1 MANNGTTTQ
10 ALLGAFTFGS
20 VVYAASAA
28 LVLYINGHGAAVFR
42 DSQRLVLVSF
52 LISSALWAAIDFV
65 TTLLDTT
72 GPSMPCQIGV
82 IFASIFD
89 QLARFSI
96 EQFLL
101 WALHTNKGGKLSVMQ
116 LLPQILVLTRFL
128 AGAVF
133 VGFTRPQ
140 TDDFC
145 LTTTSALPVG
155 VAVLA
160 LDAVIIVLLIQKAY
174 SSGGAARTNSKS
186 LTSVLL
192 GLICW
197 TAASIV
203 MLLGITTIPPAAR
216 TALPAGG
223 LLVLI
228 VFVTAGAM
236 TLITSRKS
244 DSGLPEAPSPRRINI
259 SRDISTADSEYPPS
273 RYEDL
278 KEANIRSSRSFVNPR
293 EVPSTKDET
302 SVGFP
307 FAMSVATQGVP
318 AMPPPVST
326 EYVRKLERSASQKKP
341 MWDFGKRASAAGGRP
356 VIGRPVLQNDED
368 RNPLNKITVIDLQ
381 EAAMADKERRQTMI
395 GEEGR
400 QSMAHRS
407 VIQSMHLTPEEGV
420 KRAAS
425 MKRKEVASVL
435 SHQSAFPGGLQAD
448 SSASTTSAQLSPGS
462 DETRRRSPRQPGPEE
477 QRPWTPEKLT
487 PAPQP
492 ARAPQNDVRP
502 VTVLLQA
509 NVPQPIQRP
518 DIRPSRMLP
527 PSPDTPPPEATKTP
541 LQRRPTIG
549 LPTNPRARG
558 IQIGKEAGASS
569 QHKTIMFVNNIE
581 YHDPVAVENIM
592 SRANTLPSKPAPTSN
607 APTRVASVVNR
618 PRPIPRKPEN
628 SPANTIPSPS
638 HRRSKSAGSL
648 LGRKSILNS
657 TSGSPTQLP
666 PLPPAPKSV
675 ALPARP
681 QPNNTKS
688 MTFDEK
694 MTLLF
699 PAPPRSKSV
708 RRRSSSVPELPQI
721 PKSYLH
727 TASSPTEAD
736 NQRLS
741 NRTTKT
747 SVRTESVLEVDEI
760 PRKASAVKATD
771 EASKAWLSA
780 FEAGKQNQGKRKSSP
795 VIPPVRASAWTET
808 TVDDLGTLTNWSS
821 MNSPEYAM
829 PMAIMPAQGLPAAVQ
844 MPTKQA
850 FEEPKEETRVVESR
864 NSDDVP
870 FMLDTSTFSK
880 FDMRKSWLVDGEVT
894 IPAPEE
900 PEPEPVPESVS
911 APKPVPQS
919 QWHRRVG
926 DECPA
931 FSKECMSKK
940 GCRKTPPTPLSLS
953 TPNKKA
959 IVVQAELSPV
969 ESPEQALQQIRAQLK
984 KLDQPD
990 LNAET
995 PSQRLALLE
1004 NLEKEMG
1011 MQVDHWKEMKHDIG
1025 RDSLSS
1031 IQTSSPAVKRDSV
1044 SSVANI
1050 GPRSSSN
1057 RLSIGSDRRASR
1069 LARLSKH
1076 SMTKMEEQP
1085 SVRNSGSPQMS
1096 KWQKRLTEAQ
1106 MEYMDARLLRES
1118 SVNFLQLT
1126 RAQLASPTPP
1136 ESDVSS
1142 NADVTEEVPPVPAQF
1157 LKHTPEPSPKQP
1169 KTEWLWTPPP
1179 RSSAPA
1185 GLLWTAPAKVAETDV
1200 VLPRLSVRP
1209 MARKELA
1216 PLQIHSTHLWRK
1228 PYTSASR
1235 SATGLWKPVWASAAP
1250 PAEPVKRVSQ
1260 VAAPQPQKAPRPVT
1274 QRPPR
1279 RNKRVTLLPDII
1291 ENPEPLPDKRGTLGI
1306 FQFPWGEKSDTASIQ
1321 ARPPVL
1327 MPMPGTMTSGGPV
1340 RPKQQI
1346 EPSEYSSSFFD
1357 DYDDEDDVIDGMN
1370 SDEEGSDDGF
1380 DETTL
1385 WEIAS
1390 LLKVDN
1396 VPSRNSLVP
1405 SEDSILGDYVDEL
1418 ESDDEDQ
1425 SSREQ
1430 SIVIGL
1436 AEPSDLVL
1444 SQKRD
1449 SASLESS
1456 TLMML
1461 RDAVYEPEAQPQK
1474 PVSKPVARIGLPS
1487 NPRPAPPARAAES
1500 QVPASPASAPRQPQ
1514 FPRHPIKSTKAE
1526 TAVKQVSAGLWS
1538 PPVTLDKD
1546 SSRGGLFAVDS
1557 NRTVYRTT
1565 TEEPAAQYMSRSP
1578 RPAERKP
1585 LDNLVSTSL
1594 WTAQTEAHKSE
1605 RSWIHSKSVSASLW
1619 TPPITDRSSSRRGL
1633 FVVDPSRT
1641 VYRTTTEE
1649 PAAQHMSRSPRP
1661 AGRKPLD
1668 KLTSTSLW
1676 TVAAS
1681 VKTERNWIST
1691 KPVPASTGVWSL
1703 PVIKTPSPSEGL
1715 FSVDPS
1721 RAVYR
1726 TTTEEPAARSMSRS
1740 PRPVERKPLGQLKS
1754 TSLWTPEAATKA
1766 ERSWIHGEPTAKKTA
1781 RLAFSLADWRAALNE
1796 AIAASYF
1803 KATRISATA
1812 ADWDA
1817 ALQEAIALAYPSV
1830 QVAEFDSSVRHPVFA
1845 ARSLITRSEWFHPAA
1860 TGYTYDVANVHPV
1873 FFGSLAIT
1881 CPLESVHPAISSY
1894 AAKKLRR
1901 QASKSKCERSASTH
1915 GRRDTIQAQIEALE
1929 QERIFAQQFAQAE
1942 YRRRTTSVSVVPF
1955 PPPPPVPVEEPAM
1968 ATTFETVQD
1977 IQRRLSHRIRESLI
1991 ISRQATPE
1999 QTPVSTPARAHSRSK
2014 SSGSSRSH
2022 KSTKPKSVPAV
2033 PTKPAATLW
2042 TPPVPVAAVPS
2053 QQMWAA
2059 TKAINTPT
2067 TEVAVEDAES
2077 AARRQKGR
2085 KMIQKKARKVE
2096 ILGQIRAVKRGE
2108 DPFERFEGMTMW
2120 TAIPVVQEEKREEKD
2135 WLHTTCVAQP
2145 TFEVVKVKSRRRTS
2159 VSQVPI
2165 PERKEVVTE
2174 RESWRVHRRGEG
2186 SKGSKVVLRY

>member
-1 MANNGTTTQ
+1 MASNGTTTQ

-52 LISSALWAAIDFV
+52 LISSALWATIDFV
-65 TTLLDTT
+65 TTLVDTT
-72 GPSMPCQIGV
+72 GSSMPCQIGV

-101 WALHTNKGGKLSVMQ
+101 WALNTNKGGKLSVMQ
-116 LLPQILVLTRFL
+116 LLPQILVLVRFL

-145 LTTTSALPVG
+145 LATTSALPVG
-155 VAVLA
+155 VAVLT

-174 SSGGAARTNSKS
+174 STGGAAKRNSKS
-186 LTSVLL
+186 LTTVLL

-236 TLITSRKS
+236 TLVTSRKS

-302 SVGFP
+302 SIGFP
-307 FAMSVATQGVP
+307 FAMSAVTQGVP

-341 MWDFGKRASAAGGRP
+341 MWDFAKRGSATGGRP
-356 VIGRPVLQNDED
+356 VIGKPVLQNEED

-381 EAAMADKERRQTMI
+381 EAMLAEKERRQTRI
-395 GEEGR
+395 EEEGS
-400 QSMAHRS
+400 QSVTHRA
-407 VIQSMHLTPEEGV
+407 VIQSMHLSPEEGV

-425 MKRKEVASVL
+425 MKRKEVASV
-435 SHQSAFPGGLQAD
+435 SSRQSGLPGALQAD
-448 SSASTTSAQLSPGS
+448 TSASTTSAQLSPGG
-462 DETRRRSPRQPGPEE
+462 DETRRRSPRQPEPEE

-492 ARAPQNDVRP
+492 ARAQQNEVRP

-527 PSPDTPPPEATKTP
+527 LSPGTPPPEATKTP

-558 IQIGKEAGASS
+558 IQIGKDIGASS
-569 QHKTIMFVNNIE
+569 QHKTIMFVNNIQ
-581 YHDPVAVENIM
+581 YHDPVAVESIM
-592 SRANTLPSKPAPTSN
+592 SRANTLPSKAAPTSN
-607 APTRVASVVNR
+607 APARVASVVNR

-628 SPANTIPSPS
+628 SPANAVPSPS
-638 HRRSKSAGSL
+638 HRRSRSAGSL

-675 ALPARP
+675 GLPARP

-699 PAPPRSKSV
+699 PSPPRSKSV
-708 RRRSSSVPELPQI
+708 RRRSSSVPELPRI
-721 PKSYLH
+721 PKSYLDA
-727 TASSPTEAD
+727 ASSPTEAD

-747 SVRTESVLEVDEI
+747 SVRTDSVLEVDEI
-760 PRKASAVKATD
+760 PRKDMAVKATD
-771 EASKAWLSA
+771 ETSKAWLSA
-780 FEAGKQNQGKRKSSP
+780 FEAGNQNEDRRKSSP
-795 VIPPVRASAWTET
+795 VIPQVPVRASAWTET
-808 TVDDLGTLTNWSS
+808 TVDDLGTNWSL

-829 PMAIMPAQGLPAAVQ
+829 PMAIMPAQGLPAAVR
-844 MPTKQA
+844 MPTRQVS
-850 FEEPKEETRVVESR
+850 EEPKEETRVVESR

-880 FDMRKSWLVDGEVT
+880 FDLRKSWLVEDEVT
-894 IPAPEE
+894 IPAPVE
-900 PEPEPVPESVS
+900 PEPESEQAFESVS
-911 APKPVPQS
+911 EPKPVSQS

-940 GCRKTPPTPLSLS
+940 GGRKTPPTPLMLHTTS
-953 TPNKKA
+953 KKA
-959 IVVQAELSPV
+959 IVIQAEPSPL
-969 ESPEQALQQIRAQLK
+969 ESPEQALQQIQAQLK
-984 KLDQPD
+984 KLEEPD

-1011 MQVDHWKEMKHDIG
+1011 LQVDHWKEMKHDIG

-1044 SSVANI
+1044 SS
-1050 GPRSSSN
+1050 N

-1076 SMTKMEEQP
+1076 SMTKIEEQP

-1096 KWQKRLTEAQ
+1096 NWQKRLTEAQ

-1136 ESDVSS
+1136 ESDVS
-1142 NADVTEEVPPVPAQF
+1142 DVDVIEEEVPPVPAQF
-1157 LKHTPEPSPKQP
+1157 LKRTPELSPEQP
-1169 KTEWLWTPPP
+1169 KTEWLWTPPN

-1185 GLLWTAPAKVAETDV
+1185 GLLWTAPAKVAETEV
-1200 VLPRLSVRP
+1200 VLPSLCVRP
-1209 MARKELA
+1209 MPRKELA
-1216 PLQIHSTHLWRK
+1216 PLQIYSTHLWRK
-1228 PYTSASR
+1228 PYTNAGR
-1235 SATGLWKPVWASAAP
+1235 STTGLWKPVWASAAP

-1260 VAAPQPQKAPRPVT
+1260 VAAPQPQKPARP
-1274 QRPPR
+1274 
-1279 RNKRVTLLPDII
+1279 
-1291 ENPEPLPDKRGTLGI
+1291 PLPDKRGTLGI

-1321 ARPPVL
+1321 ARPSVL
-1327 MPMPGTMTSGGPV
+1327 MAMPGTMTSGGPV
-1340 RPKQQI
+1340 RPKQQN
-1346 EPSEYSSSFFD
+1346 ELTEYSSSFFD

-1370 SDEEGSDDGF
+1370 LDDEGSDDGF
-1380 DETTL
+1380 DENTL

-1396 VPSRNSLVP
+1396 FPSRSSLVP
-1405 SEDSILGDYVDEL
+1405 SEGSILGDYVDEL

-1436 AEPSDLVL
+1436 AEPRELVL
-1444 SQKRD
+1444 NQERD
-1449 SASLESS
+1449 SAPFESS
-1456 TLMML
+1456 TLMIL
-1461 RDAVYEPEAQPQK
+1461 KDAVYEPEPQPQK

-1487 NPRPAPPARAAES
+1487 NPRPSPPAPAAES
-1500 QVPASPASAPRQPQ
+1500 QVPATLASVPKQSQ
-1514 FPRHPIKSTKAE
+1514 LPRHPIKSTQAE
-1526 TAVKQVSAGLWS
+1526 TAVKHASAGLWS
-1538 PPVTLDKD
+1538 PPITLDKD

-1557 NRTVYRTT
+1557 HRTVYRTT
-1565 TEEPAAQYMSRSP
+1565 TEQPAAQYMSRSP

-1585 LDNLVSTSL
+1585 LDNLVSTQL
-1594 WTAQTEAHKSE
+1594 WTAQTAAQKTE
-1605 RSWIHSKSVSASLW
+1605 RSWIHGKSVSAGLW
-1619 TPPITDRSSSRRGL
+1619 TPPVTDRSSSRGGL

-1641 VYRTTTEE
+1641 VYRTTTKE
-1649 PAAQHMSRSPRP
+1649 PAAQYMSRSPRP
-1661 AGRKPLD
+1661 ADRKPLD

-1676 TVAAS
+1676 TVEAA
-1681 VKTERNWIST
+1681 VKTERSWIHT
-1691 KPVPASTGVWSL
+1691 KPVSVSAGVWS
-1703 PVIKTPSPSEGL
+1703 PPIISRPSSPNGL
-1715 FSVDPS
+1715 FAVDPN
-1721 RAVYR
+1721 RTVYR
-1726 TTTEEPAARSMSRS
+1726 TTTEEPAALSMSRS
-1740 PRPVERKPLGQLKS
+1740 PRPVERKPLDQLTS
-1754 TSLWTPEAATKA
+1754 TSLWALEAATKT
-1766 ERSWIHGEPTAKKTA
+1766 ERSWIHGEPKAKKTT
-1781 RLAFSLADWRAALNE
+1781 RPEFSPADWRAALNE
-1796 AIAASYF
+1796 AITASYP
-1803 KATRISATA
+1803 KLNRVSATA
-1812 ADWDA
+1812 AEWDA
-1817 ALQEAIALAYPSV
+1817 ALQEALALSYPSAPAV
-1830 QVAEFDSSVRHPVFA
+1830 ELDSSVRQ
-1845 ARSLITRSEWFHPAA
+1845 
-1860 TGYTYDVANVHPV
+1860 
-1873 FFGSLAIT
+1873 
-1881 CPLESVHPAISSY
+1881 
-1894 AAKKLRR
+1894 
-1901 QASKSKCERSASTH
+1901 QASKSKRERSPSTR

-1929 QERIFAQQFAQAE
+1929 QERLFAQQFAQAE
-1942 YRRRTTSVSVVPF
+1942 YRRRTTSVSIPF
-1955 PPPPPVPVEEPAM
+1955 PPPPVPPVPVEEPTM
-1968 ATTFETVQD
+1968 ATTTFETVQD
-1977 IQRRLSHRIRESLI
+1977 IQRRLSHRIRESLV
-1991 ISRQATPE
+1991 ISRQTTPE
-1999 QTPVSTPARAHSRSK
+1999 QTPVSTPARTHSRSK
-2014 SSGSSRSH
+2014 SSSSRSH
-2022 KSTKPKSVPAV
+2022 KSSKSKSIPAV
-2033 PTKPAATLW
+2033 PAKPVATLWIPPVPAATI
-2042 TPPVPVAAVPS
+2042 PS
-2053 QQMWAA
+2053 EQMWTAA
-2059 TKAINTPT
+2059 NAIYTS
-2067 TEVAVEDAES
+2067 TEVTAVEDAES

-2085 KMIQKKARKVE
+2085 KTIQKKARKVE

-2108 DPFERFEGMTMW
+2108 DPFERFEGQRMW
-2120 TAIPVVQEEKREEKD
+2120 VVPAVREVKEEKD
-2135 WLHTTCVAQP
+2135 WLHAVCVAEP
-2145 TFEVVKVKSRRRTS
+2145 MVEVVKVKSGRRTS
-2159 VSQVPI
+2159 VSRAPI
-2165 PERKEVVTE
+2165 PERKEVVSE
-2174 RESWRVHRRGEG
+2174 KESWRVHGRGEG

>member
-10 ALLGAFTFGS
+10 ALIGAFTFGS

-42 DSQRLVLVSF
+42 DSQRLVLVLF
-52 LISSALWAAIDFV
+52 LISSALWAAIDFA
-65 TTLLDTT
+65 TTLIDTT
-72 GPSMPCQIGV
+72 GSSMPCQIGV

-101 WALHTNKGGKLSVMQ
+101 WALNSNKGGKLSVVQ
-116 LLPQILVLTRFL
+116 LLPQILVLARFL

-140 TDDFC
+140 TDDYC
-145 LTTTSALPVG
+145 LATTSALPVG

-160 LDAVIIVLLIQKAY
+160 LDAIIIVLLIQKAY
-174 SSGGAARTNSKS
+174 SSGGAAKTNSRS

-203 MLLGITTIPPAAR
+203 MLLGITTIPSAAR

-228 VFVTAGAM
+228 VFITAGAM
-236 TLITSRKS
+236 TLISSRKS

-273 RYEDL
+273 RFEDL

-293 EVPSTKDET
+293 EVPNTKDET
-302 SVGFP
+302 SAGFP

-318 AMPPPVST
+318 AMPPPVSS
-326 EYVRKLERSASQKKP
+326 EYVRQLERSASQKKG
-341 MWDFGKRASAAGGRP
+341 MWGDFGKRTSSTGGRP
-356 VIGRPVLQNDED
+356 VIGKPVLQSNED
-368 RNPLNKITVIDLQ
+368 GNPLNKITVIDLQ
-381 EAAMADKERRQTMI
+381 SAIMADKERRQTRI
-395 GEEGR
+395 EEEG
-400 QSMAHRS
+400 SLSVPHRS
-407 VIQSMHLTPEEGV
+407 VMQSMHLTPEEGV

-425 MKRKEVASVL
+425 MKRKDVASV
-435 SHQSAFPGGLQAD
+435 SSRQSAFPGGLQAD
-448 SSASTTSAQLSPGS
+448 SSASTTSAQLSPAS
-462 DETRRRSPRQPGPEE
+462 DETRRRSPRQPEPEE

-492 ARAPQNDVRP
+492 ARASQNDVRP

-518 DIRPSRMLP
+518 GIRPSRQLP
-527 PSPDTPPPEATKTP
+527 PSPDTPPQEAAKTP

-558 IQIGKEAGASS
+558 IQVGKEMGASS
-569 QHKTIMFVNNIE
+569 QHKTIMFINNIE
-581 YHDPVAVENIM
+581 YHDPVAVGNIM
-592 SRANTLPSKPAPTSN
+592 SRANTLPSKPAPTSK
-607 APTRVASVVNR
+607 APARVASVVNR
-618 PRPIPRKPEN
+618 PRPIPRKPDN
-628 SPANTIPSPS
+628 IASPS
-638 HRRSKSAGSL
+638 HRRSKSASSL
-648 LGRKSILNS
+648 LGRKSILDA

-666 PLPPAPKSV
+666 PLPPAPRSV
-675 ALPARP
+675 GLPLRP

-708 RRRSSSVPELPQI
+708 RRRSSSVPELPKI
-721 PKSYLH
+721 PMSYLDA
-727 TASSPTEAD
+727 TSSTSEAD
-736 NQRLS
+736 NQTVS
-741 NRTTKT
+741 NRITKS
-747 SVRTESVLEVDEI
+747 SVRTDSILEVDEI
-760 PRKASAVKATD
+760 PRKESNVQATD
-771 EASKAWLSA
+771 ETSKAWISA
-780 FEAGKQNQGKRKSSP
+780 FEAGKQEDKRKSSP
-795 VIPPVRASAWTET
+795 VIPALRASAWTET
-808 TVDDLGTLTNWSS
+808 TVDDLGTATNWSS

-829 PMAIMPAQGLPAAVQ
+829 PMAIMPAQGLPAAVR
-844 MPTKQA
+844 MPAKQVA
-850 FEEPKEETRVVESR
+850 EEPKEETRVVESR

-880 FDMRKSWLVDGEVT
+880 FGMRKSWLVDDEVT

-900 PEPEPVPESVS
+900 PEPEPVPEPVS
-911 APKPVPQS
+911 APKSAPQS

-931 FSKECMSKK
+931 FSKDCLSKK
-940 GCRKTPPTPLSLS
+940 GCRKTPPTPLSLR

-959 IVVQAELSPV
+959 VIVHAEPSPL
-969 ESPEQALQQIRAQLK
+969 ESPEHALQQIQAQLK
-984 KLDQPD
+984 KLEEPEV
-990 LNAET
+990 NADT

-1004 NLEKEMG
+1004 MMEKEMG

-1031 IQTSSPAVKRDSV
+1031 VQTSSPAVKRDSV
-1044 SSVANI
+1044 ASVANI
-1050 GPRSSSN
+1050 VPETANTRV
-1057 RLSIGSDRRASR
+1057 SIGSDRRASR
-1069 LARLSKH
+1069 IARLSKH
-1076 SMTKMEEQP
+1076 SSMSKIEEQP
-1085 SVRNSGSPQMS
+1085 SARNSGSAQMS

-1136 ESDVSS
+1136 ESDTSS
-1142 NADVTEEVPPVPAQF
+1142 INLPEEEEVPPVPELPAKCLEQ
-1157 LKHTPEPSPKQP
+1157 TPEPSPEQP
-1169 KTEWLWTPPP
+1169 KAEWLWTPPS

-1185 GLLWTAPAKVAETDV
+1185 GLLWTAPIKVAETEV
-1200 VLPRLSVRP
+1200 VLPSLSVRP
-1209 MARKELA
+1209 MARKEPE

-1228 PYTSASR
+1228 PYTNTSR
-1235 SATGLWKPVWASAAP
+1235 STTGLWKPVWASAAP

-1291 ENPEPLPDKRGTLGI
+1291 ENPEPLPNKRGTLGI
-1306 FQFPWGEKSDTASIQ
+1306 FQFPWGEKSDTASVQ

-1327 MPMPGTMTSGGPV
+1327 MAMPGTMASGAPV
-1340 RPKQQI
+1340 RSQQT
-1346 EPSEYSSSFFD
+1346 ELSEYSSSFFD
-1357 DYDDEDDVIDGMN
+1357 DYDDDDDVVDGMN
-1370 SDEEGSDDGF
+1370 SDEDGSDDGF

-1396 VPSRNSLVP
+1396 VPSRSSLVP
-1405 SEDSILGDYVDEL
+1405 SEDSVLGDYVEEL

-1436 AEPSDLVL
+1436 AEPSELVV
-1444 SQKRD
+1444 SRKRD
-1449 SASLESS
+1449 SATLESDAL
-1456 TLMML
+1456 TILN
-1461 RDAVYEPEAQPQK
+1461 DAVYEPEPQVQKK

-1487 NPRPAPPARAAES
+1487 NPRPAPPAPVAES
-1500 QVPASPASAPRQPQ
+1500 QVPAAPASAPKQPQ
-1514 FPRHPIKSTKAE
+1514 FPRHPIKSTQAE

-1585 LDNLVSTSL
+1585 LDSLVSTSL
-1594 WTAQTEAHKSE
+1594 WTAQTEARKTE
-1605 RSWIHSKSVSASLW
+1605 RHWIQNKAVSAGLW
-1619 TPPITDRSSSRRGL
+1619 TPPVTDRSSSRGGL

-1641 VYRTTTEE
+1641 VFRTTTEE
-1649 PAAQHMSRSPRP
+1649 PAAQYMSRSPRP
-1661 AGRKPLD
+1661 ADHKPLD
-1668 KLTSTSLW
+1668 KLASTSLW
-1676 TVAAS
+1676 TVEAV
-1681 VKTERNWIST
+1681 VKTERNWIQS
-1691 KPVPASTGVWSL
+1691 KPVSVVTGVWSP
-1703 PVIKTPSPSEGL
+1703 PVVCRSSSPQGL
-1715 FSVDPS
+1715 FTVDPS
-1721 RAVYR
+1721 RTVYR

-1740 PRPVERKPLGQLKS
+1740 PCPVERKPLEQLKS
-1754 TSLWTPEAATKA
+1754 TSLWTLEAVTKT
-1766 ERSWIHGEPTAKKTA
+1766 ERNWIQGQAKPKKTT
-1781 RLAFSLADWRAALNE
+1781 RPEFSLADWRAALNK
-1796 AIAASYF
+1796 AVAASYP
-1803 KATRISATA
+1803 KVTRIAATA
-1812 ADWDA
+1812 AEWDA
-1817 ALQEAIALAYPSV
+1817 ALEEALALSYP
-1830 QVAEFDSSVRHPVFA
+1830 AKFDSSVRHPVFA
-1845 ARSLITRSEWFHPAA
+1845 AKSLITRSEWFHPAA

-1901 QASKSKCERSASTH
+1901 QASKAKRERSASSSTRS
-1915 GRRDTIQAQIEALE
+1915 RRDTIQAQIEALE
-1929 QERIFAQQFAQAE
+1929 QERLFAQQFAQAE
-1942 YRRRTTSVSVVPF
+1942 YRRRNTSISAPF
-1955 PPPPPVPVEEPAM
+1955 PPPPPIPTEEPTM
-1968 ATTFETVQD
+1968 ATTTFETVQD
-1977 IQRRLSHRIRESLI
+1977 IQRRLSHRIRESLV
-1991 ISRQATPE
+1991 ISRQTTPE
-1999 QTPVSTPARAHSRSK
+1999 QTPVSTPARTHSRSK
-2014 SSGSSRSH
+2014 PSVSRSH
-2022 KSTKPKSVPAV
+2022 KSSRSKVPAVV

-2042 TPPVPVAAVPS
+2042 APPAAVAVIPS
-2053 QQMWAA
+2053 QQMWGLA
-2059 TKAINTPT
+2059 KGVNTPT
-2067 TEVAVEDAES
+2067 ADGAVEDAES

-2085 KMIQKKARKVE
+2085 KTIQKKARKVE

-2108 DPFERFEGMTMW
+2108 DPFERFEGQGLW
-2120 TAIPVVQEEKREEKD
+2120 AAVPVVEKKSEVD
-2135 WLHTTCVAQP
+2135 WLHKFCVAKP
-2145 TFEVVKVKSRRRTS
+2145 VVEMKVGRERRRTS
-2159 VSQVPI
+2159 VSLVPI
-2165 PERKEVVTE
+2165 PERREVVSE
-2174 RESWRVHRRGEG
+2174 EESWRAGHGRRE
-2186 SKGSKVVLRY
+2186 SKGSRVVLRY

>member
-1 MANNGTTTQ
+1 MANNGTTAQ
-10 ALLGAFTFGS
+10 ALLGAFTLSVLATKNGWLTCWYSGS

-52 LISSALWAAIDFV
+52 LISSALWAAIDFA
-65 TTLLDTT
+65 TTLIDTT
-72 GPSMPCQIGV
+72 GSSMPCQIGV

-101 WALHTNKGGKLSVMQ
+101 WALNTNKGGKPSVLQ
-116 LLPQILVLTRFL
+116 LLPQILVLARFL

-145 LTTTSALPVG
+145 LATTSALPAG
-155 VAVLA
+155 VAVLV
-160 LDAVIIVLLIQKAY
+160 LDAIIIVLLIQKAY
-174 SSGGAARTNSKS
+174 STGGAAKTNSRS

-228 VFVTAGAM
+228 SNRF
-236 TLITSRKS
+236 
-244 DSGLPEAPSPRRINI
+244 
-259 SRDISTADSEYPPS
+259 
-273 RYEDL
+273 EDL
-278 KEANIRSSRSFVNPR
+278 KEANIRSSRTFVNPR
-293 EVPSTKDET
+293 EVPSTKDEGEAR
-302 SVGFP
+302 SFY
-307 FAMSVATQGVP
+307 AMSIATQGVP
-318 AMPPPVST
+318 AMPPPVSRD
-326 EYVRKLERSASQKKP
+326 YVRQLERSASQKKS
-341 MWDFGKRASAAGGRP
+341 MWDFGKRASATGGRP
-356 VIGRPVLQNDED
+356 VIGKPVLQSDGD
-368 RNPLNKITVIDLQ
+368 GNPLNKIAVQDLQ
-381 EAAMADKERRQTMI
+381 AAAMAEKERRQTRTM
-395 GEEGR
+395 EEETAR
-400 QSMAHRS
+400 PAPHRS
-407 VIQSMHLTPEEGV
+407 VVQSMHLTPEEGV

-425 MKRKEVASVL
+425 MKRKEVASM
-435 SHQSAFPGGLQAD
+435 SNRQSAFPGGLQAD
-448 SSASTTSAQLSPGS
+448 SSASTSSAQLSPGS
-462 DETRRRSPRQPGPEE
+462 DETRRRSPRQPEPEE

-492 ARAPQNDVRP
+492 ARASQIDVRP

-509 NVPQPIQRP
+509 NIPQPIQRP
-518 DIRPSRMLP
+518 GIRPSRTLP

-558 IQIGKEAGASS
+558 IQVGKEAGASS

-581 YHDPVAVENIM
+581 YHDPIAVENIM
-592 SRANTLPSKPAPTSN
+592 SRANNLPKKVEPPSKATASN
-607 APTRVASVVNR
+607 APARVVSVVNR

-628 SPANTIPSPS
+628 SPGNVICDPS
-638 HRRSKSAGSL
+638 HRRSRSAGSL

-666 PLPPAPKSV
+666 PLPPAPKSIG
-675 ALPARP
+675 LPARP

-694 MTLLF
+694 MDLFF

-708 RRRSSSVPELPQI
+708 RRRSSSVPELPKI
-721 PKSYLH
+721 PSSYLD
-727 TASSPTEAD
+727 TASSPTETEYH
-736 NQRLS
+736 RPS

-747 SVRTESVLEVDEI
+747 SVRTDSILEVDEI
-760 PRKASAVKATD
+760 PPKELTVNANG
-771 EASKAWLSA
+771 EAGKAWLSA
-780 FEAGKQNQGKRKSSP
+780 FEAGKQNEGKRRSSP

-808 TVDDLGTLTNWSS
+808 TVDDLGTSTYWSV

-829 PMAIMPAQGLPAAVQ
+829 PMAIMPAQGLPAAVR
-844 MPTKQA
+844 MPVKQVS
-850 FEEPKEETRVVESR
+850 EEPKEETRVVESR
-864 NSDDVP
+864 NSDNVP

-880 FDMRKSWLVDGEVT
+880 FDLRKSWLMDDEVT

-900 PEPEPVPESVS
+900 PEPEPVPESIS
-911 APKPVPQS
+911 APKSVPQS

-940 GCRKTPPTPLSLS
+940 GSRKTPPTPLSLNA
-953 TPNKKA
+953 PRKQA
-959 IVVQAELSPV
+959 IVLQAEPSPL
-969 ESPEQALQQIRAQLK
+969 ESPGQALQQIQAQLK
-984 KLDQPD
+984 KLEEPD

-1011 MQVDHWKEMKHDIG
+1011 MQADHWKGMKHDIG

-1031 IQTSSPAVKRDSV
+1031 IQTSSPAAKRE
-1044 SSVANI
+1044 SVASIAN
-1050 GPRSSSN
+1050 
-1057 RLSIGSDRRASR
+1057 IGSDRRSSR

-1076 SMTKMEEQP
+1076 SMIKIEEQA

-1136 ESDVSS
+1136 ESDTSS
-1142 NADVTEEVPPVPAQF
+1142 INDISVEEVPPVPAQF
-1157 LKHTPEPSPKQP
+1157 RKHTPEPSPEHP
-1169 KTEWLWTPPP
+1169 KTEWLWTPQN
-1179 RSSAPA
+1179 RSSTPA
-1185 GLLWTAPAKVAETDV
+1185 GLLWTAPTKAAVTEV
-1200 VLPRLSVRP
+1200 VLPSLSVRP
-1209 MARKELA
+1209 MPRKELA

-1228 PYTSASR
+1228 PYVNTSR
-1235 SATGLWKPVWASAAP
+1235 SSTGLWKPVWASAAP

-1291 ENPEPLPDKRGTLGI
+1291 ENPVPLPDKRGTLGI

-1321 ARPPVL
+1321 ARPPVS
-1327 MPMPGTMTSGGPV
+1327 MAMPGTMTSGGPV
-1340 RPKQQI
+1340 RSQQN
-1346 EPSEYSSSFFD
+1346 ELSEYSSSFFD

-1370 SDEEGSDDGF
+1370 SDEEGGDDGF
-1380 DETTL
+1380 DESTL

-1396 VPSRNSLVP
+1396 VPSRSSLVP

-1436 AEPSDLVL
+1436 AEPRELVFNQQRNSATLENSDL
-1444 SQKRD
+1444 
-1449 SASLESS
+1449 
-1456 TLMML
+1456 TML
-1461 RDAVYEPEAQPQK
+1461 KDAVYEPEPQVQK
-1474 PVSKPVARIGLPS
+1474 PVSKPITRIGLPS
-1487 NPRPAPPARAAES
+1487 NPRPAPSAPAAES
-1500 QVPASPASAPRQPQ
+1500 HVPAAPASAPKQPQ

-1526 TAVKQVSAGLWS
+1526 TAVKQVSVGLWS

-1546 SSRGGLFAVDS
+1546 SSRSGLFAVDS

-1565 TEEPAAQYMSRSP
+1565 TEEPAAQHLSRSP

-1594 WTAQTEAHKSE
+1594 WTSQTEAQKAK
-1605 RSWIHSKSVSASLW
+1605 RSWIHNKTVSAGLW
-1619 TPPITDRSSSRRGL
+1619 TPPVTDRSSSRGGL

-1641 VYRTTTEE
+1641 VFRTTTAE
-1649 PAAQHMSRSPRP
+1649 PAAQYMSRRPRL
-1661 AGRKPLD
+1661 AERKPLD
-1668 KLTSTSLW
+1668 SLLKSTSLW
-1676 TVAAS
+1676 TAEAI
-1681 VKTERNWIST
+1681 VKTERNWIQT
-1691 KPVPASTGVWSL
+1691 KPVSASTGVWSP
-1703 PVIKTPSPSEGL
+1703 PVVSRPSSATRL
-1715 FSVDPS
+1715 FTVDPS
-1721 RAVYR
+1721 RRDYR

-1740 PRPVERKPLGQLKS
+1740 PRSVERKPLDQLES
-1754 TSLWTPEAATKA
+1754 TSLWTSETAAKT
-1766 ERSWIHGEPTAKKTA
+1766 ERSWIHGELKAKKTT
-1781 RLAFSLADWRAALNE
+1781 RPEFSLADWRAALNE
-1796 AIAASYF
+1796 AIAASYP
-1803 KATRISATA
+1803 KVTRVAATA

-1817 ALQEAIALAYPSV
+1817 ALQEAIKLSYP
-1830 QVAEFDSSVRHPVFA
+1830 A
-1845 ARSLITRSEWFHPAA
+1845 
-1860 TGYTYDVANVHPV
+1860 
-1873 FFGSLAIT
+1873 
-1881 CPLESVHPAISSY
+1881 
-1894 AAKKLRR
+1894 
-1901 QASKSKCERSASTH
+1901 ASKSKRERSASTRS
-1915 GRRDTIQAQIEALE
+1915 RRDTIQAQIEALE

-1942 YRRRTTSVSVVPF
+1942 YRRRTTSVSIPF
-1955 PPPPPVPVEEPAM
+1955 PPPPPVPVEEPTM

-1977 IQRRLSHRIRESLI
+1977 IQRRLSHRIRESLV
-1991 ISRQATPE
+1991 ISRLPTPE
-1999 QTPVSTPARAHSRSK
+1999 QTPVSTPARTHSRSK
-2014 SSGSSRSH
+2014 SSVSSRSH
-2022 KSTKPKSVPAV
+2022 KSSKSKTIHAAI
-2033 PTKPAATLW
+2033 PTKPTTAALW
-2042 TPPVPVAAVPS
+2042 TPPVPVVPIPS
-2053 QQMWAA
+2053 QRMWTL
-2059 TKAINTPT
+2059 TKTILPLTTAPAI
-2067 TEVAVEDAES
+2067 EDSES

-2085 KMIQKKARKVE
+2085 KTIQKKARRVE
-2096 ILGQIRAVKRGE
+2096 ILAQIKAVKRGE
-2108 DPFERFEGMTMW
+2108 DPFERFVDQTMW
-2120 TAIPVVQEEKREEKD
+2120 TAPVVHDVKGKD
-2135 WLHTTCVAQP
+2135 WLHTACVAQP
-2145 TFEVVKVKSRRRTS
+2145 KVERVKLSRRRTS

-2174 RESWRVHRRGEG
+2174 M
-2186 SKGSKVVLRY
+2186 GSKVVLRY